1 MIKKP
6 VLIVGGTGTL
16 GEHLTPL
23 LLQDPSVSRVRLL
36 SRGEHRQI
44 ELAEKLNSDRV
55 DFFLG
60 DCRDAGRMLSA
71 SIGCQAVFHLASIK
85 SVDKAEYDPLEAIKT
100 IILGTENVI
109 EACKANGVEQALFTS
124 TDKAVDPHN
133 IYGACKL
140 VSEKLFV
147 AGNIGSHNTRFSCVR
162 YGNVLS
168 SQGSVLAK
176 WKRCVETG
184 KTLEVMDGG
193 MTRFFILPSEAAL
206 FVYRRWKEMKG
217 AEVFIPR
224 MKATTL
230 NELRLAFAP
239 NHPYE
244 VKPIRSG
251 EKVHECLVSKNEEM
265 LTTDMG
271 DHFIR
276 WPSINLFPV
285 SIRGS
290 FGVKEFTSETAERM
304 TQEELK
310 EMISCI

>member
-6 VLIVGGTGTL
+6 VLLVGGTGTL
-16 GEHLTPL
+16 GENLTPI
-23 LLQDPSVSRVRLL
+23 LLQDSSVSRVRIL

-44 ELAEKLNSDRV
+44 ELAERLNSDRV
-55 DFFLG
+55 DWFIG
-60 DCRDAGRMLSA
+60 DCRDLQRMDTA
-71 SIGCQAVFHLASIK
+71 AQGCQAVFHLASIK

-100 IILGTENVI
+100 IIYGTQNVM
-109 EACKANGVEQALFTS
+109 EACKVNGVEQALFTS

-133 IYGACKL
+133 LYGACKL
-140 VSEKLFV
+140 VSEKLFI

-168 SQGSVLAK
+168 SQGSVMAK

-184 KTLEVMDGG
+184 KPLEVMDGG
-193 MTRFFILPSEAAL
+193 MTRFFILPQEAAL

-217 AEVFIPR
+217 AEVFIPK
-224 MKATTL
+224 MKSTTL
-230 NELRLAFAP
+230 EELRLAFAP
-239 NHPYE
+239 SHPYV
-244 VKPIRSG
+244 VKAVRPG
-251 EKVHECLVSKNEEM
+251 EKIHECLVSKNEEM

-276 WPSINLFPV
+276 WPSINLFPYT
-285 SIRGS
+285 IRGA
-290 FGVKEFTSETAERM
+290 FGVKEFTSEIAERM

-310 EMISCI
+310 EMISCT